1 MSDLE
6 VGLHRTVEEFQFDID
21 GLMEVLESAY
31 LKDRNRV
38 DDDAWNRKTY
48 PPSGVGYEP
57 GGGLC
62 PRRWY
67 YEFHGNFVRDNE
79 RRSIELVSMDR
90 GNESHERIQKWFE
103 DSGILIEAEREIE
116 LDSPPIKGKVDLVF
130 EWQGRTVVGEIK
142 TTKQEAF
149 TILKAENKPRTY
161 QLFQLLMY
169 MFILGHRDGLMLY
182 ENNNTGEML
191 LFPVYMTDEMLEA
204 VEHAFDWMVTV
215 KDNEELPTRPYK
227 NKSSGKGCKYCPFRD
242 DCWKDE
248 PGTVTLPLLEL
259 PKPPTK
265 SGEDSA

>member
-6 VGLHRTVEEFQFDID
+6 VGLHRTADEFKFDID
-21 GLMEVLESAY
+21 GLMGVLEEAY
-31 LKDRNRV
+31 LKERNKA

-67 YEFHGNFVRDNE
+67 YEFHGDFIRDNE
-79 RRSIELVSMDR
+79 KKSIELVSMDR

-103 DSGILIEAEREIE
+103 DSGILIEAEHE
-116 LDSPPIKGKVDLVF
+116 LKLESPPIKGKVDLIF
-130 EWQGRTVVGEIK
+130 SWQGKTIVGEIK

-149 TILKAENKPRTY
+149 TMLKAENKPRIY
-161 QLFQLLMY
+161 QLFQLFIY
-169 MFILGHRDGLMLY
+169 MKALGQRHGVMIY

-191 LFPVYMTDEMLEA
+191 VFYVYMTDEIFEA
-204 VEHAFDWMVTV
+204 MERAFNWMVRT

-227 NKSSGKGCKYCPFRD
+227 NKSTGKGCTYCPFKD

-248 PGTVTLPLLEL
+248 AGTVDLPLLEL
-259 PKPPTK
+259 PNLPTK
-265 SGEDSA
+265 PGDKKE